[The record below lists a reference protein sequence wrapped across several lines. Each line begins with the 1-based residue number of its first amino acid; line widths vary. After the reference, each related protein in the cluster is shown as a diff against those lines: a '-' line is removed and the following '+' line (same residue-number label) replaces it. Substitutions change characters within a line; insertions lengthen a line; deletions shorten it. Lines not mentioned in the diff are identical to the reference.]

1 MYLCIIW
8 KWLHYFHLT
17 YSPQNVSKSFWSS
30 HLMNEDDCGIA
41 SEHDLATST
50 TSWARP
56 WYAPQ
61 PFDCLKSYSKHSI
74 HPHVLEL
81 ILLHHTPLHQVR
93 LESPLIGQAR
103 LLPNIEIQAIPSLV
117 VELSISH
124 HWLIMCIFKSK
135 HYATD
140 INILIKSCSS
150 ITTSNNTYHCT
161 DPPT

>member
-1 MYLCIIW
+1 MLIISIW
-8 KWLHYFHLT
+8 PTLPKFQQVFLVFLGL
-17 YSPQNVSKSFWSS
+17 S

-41 SEHDLATST
+41 SEHDLVTST

-81 ILLHHTPLHQVR
+81 ILLHHRPLHRVR
-93 LESPLIGQAR
+93 LEIPLIGQAW
-103 LLPNIEIQAIPSLV
+103 LLPNIEIQAMPSLV

-124 HWLIMCIFKSK
+124 HWLIKKYMLYDDERKIRTECKKYKHIDKIIF
-135 HYATD
+135 
-140 INILIKSCSS
+140 INHNII
-150 ITTSNNTYHCT
+150 NNIQY
-161 DPPT
+161 